1 MGFDIVL
8 YDLTEF
14 SDESLVNE
22 AGDIMFRMEYPEAS
36 EKSGWDYNKT
46 REEYLSPDSAGKYSE
61 DIEKLYRGRKKSGE
75 GKDPNN
81 NPYPKEKWEK

>member
-36 EKSGWDYNKT
+36 EKSG
-46 REEYLSPDSAGKYSE
+46 
-61 DIEKLYRGRKKSGE
+61 
-75 GKDPNN
+75 
-81 NPYPKEKWEK
+81 